1 MSEDTKTSLSWWIDT
16 IWKLSVPL
24 ALAAAFWL
32 KATFATSDDV
42 RALSERITK
51 SETAIMLLT
60 EKQKDDLRQDD
71 VLKDYEGRLRALERL
86 SHPMPSNTR

>member
-1 MSEDTKTSLSWWIDT
+1 MSEDTKSSLSWWIDT

-32 KATFATSDDV
+32 KATFATGEDV
-42 RALSERITK
+42 RALSDRITK

-60 EKQKDDLRQDD
+60 EKQKDDVRQDD
-71 VLKDYEGRLRALERL
+71 VLKDHEGRLRTLERS
-86 SHPMPSNTR
+86 SHTPPAALR